1 MLSLALAA
9 SLLSGCVSSRPGEDT
24 SGDGTGD
31 TSGEVQEAN
40 VEAPPVEADTEV
52 SADAADA
59 GIWPTE

>member
-1 MLSLALAA
+1 MAA
-9 SLLSGCVSSRPGEDT
+9 SLLSGCVSSREENTLTSDT
-24 SGDGTGD
+24 SGNGTGD